1 MPYHFGN
8 NEYEHLIGGTVGNV
22 VIKNIEF
29 RPDKIYM
36 GTDGYAGNPYVL
48 TLYLKKPEM
57 RVFPSKVGTFHNI
70 IRPCIECVITHLK
83 YMNYCIGK
91 GLCKELQVIMY

>member
-57 RVFPSKVGTFHNI
+57 RVFPSKVGTFHNGKTFPFMQFQEI
-70 IRPCIECVITHLK
+70 VNK
-83 YMNYCIGK
+83 YGDFIPNPNPK
-91 GLCKELQVIMY
+91 Q

>member
-29 RPDKIYM
+29 RPDNIYM
-36 GTDGYAGNPYVL
+36 GTDGYAGNPYLLVL
-48 TLYLKKPEM
+48 NNGKTFQFRQFQEVVNKY
-57 RVFPSKVGTFHNI
+57 GTFIPN
-70 IRPCIECVITHLK
+70 PNPK
-83 YMNYCIGK
+83 
-91 GLCKELQVIMY
+91 Q